1 LPSLSMTKRAKSL
14 PIQKWLW
21 LPDSFDWR
29 RRFIDQAY
37 LLAEVVSSTDDD
49 RIVETGGVGSMPGS
63 GSTRRTPIAK
73 PSS

>member
-1 LPSLSMTKRAKSL
+1 MKRPRPLPV
-14 PIQKWLW
+14 QNGLW

-29 RRFIDQAY
+29 RRVIDQAY